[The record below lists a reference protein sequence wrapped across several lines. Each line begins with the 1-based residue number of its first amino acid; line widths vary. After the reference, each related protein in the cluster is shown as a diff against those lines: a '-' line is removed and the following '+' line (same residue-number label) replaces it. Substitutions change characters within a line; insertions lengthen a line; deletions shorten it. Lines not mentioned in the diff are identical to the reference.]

1 VNSTKVQRGIKNN
14 LPIPPRDELWEAIK
28 KKNLSKYTP
37 EQIEKGMLQRGLPCL
52 GPRFERNGRNLYHE
66 AALKGHLD
74 LIPKELLTA
83 ENLLKPDEDGQTCFH
98 FAASRGHLGQIPQ
111 ELLTNRNLHLPD
123 QYGWNGFQLAAANK
137 HLHQIPKELL
147 TEETLI
153 QLLTEETHSLE
164 GEGQRF
170 IHLLAQKGSL
180 DQIPKEI
187 LMNGELLKEKYE
199 DQWGQSWLHSAAEYG
214 HLDQV
219 PREILTEE
227 TLLQKDLPV
236 LDLAA
241 RNKHLDQIPPLTIST
256 LRAIETYFSEE
267 PENEIGKNI
276 LEWAGKRIAAH
287 VRRQEALATVIK
299 TLDHPSL

>member
-1 VNSTKVQRGIKNN
+1 
-14 LPIPPRDELWEAIK
+14 
-28 KKNLSKYTP
+28 
-37 EQIEKGMLQRGLPCL
+37 
-52 GPRFERNGRNLYHE
+52 
-66 AALKGHLD
+66 
-74 LIPKELLTA
+74 
-83 ENLLKPDEDGQTCFH
+83 
-98 FAASRGHLGQIPQ
+98 
-111 ELLTNRNLHLPD
+111 
-123 QYGWNGFQLAAANK
+123 
-137 HLHQIPKELL
+137 
-147 TEETLI
+147 
-153 QLLTEETHSLE
+153 
-164 GEGQRF
+164 
-170 IHLLAQKGSL
+170 
-180 DQIPKEI
+180 
-187 LMNGELLKEKYE
+187 MNGELLKEKYE